1 MLIILFN
8 MTPFSN
14 QTFKLNVFLIKYDN
28 IKPFKSNFFS
38 SYDRLEVLKNN
49 LILYLCNLCL

>member
-1 MLIILFN
+1 

-14 QTFKLNVFLIKYDN
+14 QAFKLNVFLIKYD
-28 IKPFKSNFFS
+28 IMKPFKSNFFS